1 MRNRL
6 LFDNFSSPVWKG
18 ETSVNSLMDIW
29 NEIKRILSSQLTPT
43 AINTWFTDCEPVEL
57 EDCRL
62 VIRTPTEFKKK
73 IISERFSP
81 IITKILSDLF
91 ACDFD
96 LLILVGDEEYEK
108 DPSPDDPLPEMA
120 GYTFD
125 NFIVGNSNK
134 FAHAAA
140 ISVAENPGKNYNPL
154 FIYGNSGLGKTH
166 LLWAI
171 GHSIHDRF
179 PEKKISYIKG
189 DDFTNDMVK
198 SIKEGKTEE
207 FRNKHRN
214 VDLFLVDDIQFIAG
228 KQSTQIEFFHTF
240 NYIYEAGHQIVITS
254 DRPPMEMSLLDDRLR
269 TRFEGG
275 LMADIA
281 PPDLETRMAIARN
294 KATRLGLILPDD
306 IIEYIASSITANVRQ
321 LEGVIKRL
329 TAYKEILNSEITRS
343 SVDRAIDDVTKK
355 GTDIPK
361 PDNIIRETAKYY
373 SLKPEDLKGNNRS
386 KNTAMARQIA
396 MYLMRQLTNLS
407 LNDIGKELGRNHTT
421 ALSSIRKIEDLMRSD
436 PNMTGIIRDI
446 TSNITTSSGG

>member
-1 MRNRL
+1 M
-6 LFDNFSSPVWKG
+6 
-18 ETSVNSLMDIW
+18 NSLMDIW
-29 NEIKRILSSQLTPT
+29 KEILNTLSSHLTPT
-43 AINTWFTDCEPVEL
+43 AINTWFSDCEPIAL
-57 EDCRL
+57 EECTL
-62 VIRTPTEFKKK
+62 VIRTPSDFKRK
-73 IISERFSP
+73 IISDRFSST
-81 IITKILSDLF
+81 IKAVLSELF
-91 ACDFD
+91 SCDFD
-96 LLILVGDEEYEK
+96 LLILAGDEEYEK
-108 DPSPDDPLPEMA
+108 EEEIGDDGPLQEMA

-171 GHSIHDRF
+171 GHSIRERF

-189 DDFTNDMVK
+189 DDFTNEMVK

-294 KATRLGLILPDD
+294 KAARLGLILPDD
-306 IIEYIASSITANVRQ
+306 IIEYIASTITANVRQ

-343 SVDRAIDDVTKK
+343 SVDRAIEDVIRK

-361 PDNIIRETAKYY
+361 PENIIRETAKYY
-373 SLKPEDLKGNNRS
+373 YLKPEDLKGNNRS
-386 KNTAMARQIA
+386 KNTAMARQIS

-436 PNMTGIIRDI
+436 PDMTGVIRDI